1 MTKKIKKNEDQIKK
15 NNISQIEIEW
25 WNWKQ
30 IEILQND

>member
-1 MTKKIKKNEDQIKK
+1 MRIKLKK